1 MIGFNPNQFYI
12 IFCNEFAE
20 QIKQSRVPHLGL
32 ADKRERE
39 TNRKLHTLTHQI
51 NKRAGSWVVAVLRH
65 LSKVAFIHLLIKKT
79 MRNMFNRS
87 STRNGLCR
95 ELQSSWLMHH
105 GINS

>member
-1 MIGFNPNQFYI
+1 MIGFNTDQLYIFFY
-12 IFCNEFAE
+12 NEFTE

-32 ADKRERE
+32 TDKRERE
-39 TNRKLHTLTHQI
+39 ANRKLHALTHQI
-51 NKRAGSWVVAVLRH
+51 NKHARRRVVTILRY
-65 LSKVAFIHLLIKKT
+65 LVKVAFIHLLIKKT

-87 STRNGLCR
+87 STWNWLCR